1 MALYP
6 GAHDEEETARNRMGG
21 HVTHIAPVHTS
32 QNNRITYIDDDVPFR
47 RNLNILSKKFAFIG
61 PEVVEGSDR

>member
-1 MALYP
+1 MREIAWTGTL
-6 GAHDEEETARNRMGG
+6 
-21 HVTHIAPVHTS
+21 HISRPLHTS

-47 RNLNILSKKFAFIG
+47 RNLNILSKKFVFIG